1 MIYSRRY
8 TLCLFTALCQCVI
21 VGCVLLLSRCT
32 TLQPEQVSGAGKNGA
47 ERWAGW
53 IWRSKFA
60 QPYDFILYAA
70 WKLYVFSIG
79 ALEKGEIPSPNAL
92 STCEILSPSVSWCLN
107 MLGTLDIKLIICT
120 FVITVGMLYNVC
132 FGFFFCTQFGKQFVG
147 LHFVFLGAHGSAVS
161 LPLSPA
167 GTFSCTCICYVW
179 VIIGF
184 TLCFV

>member
-1 MIYSRRY
+1 MRHRW
-8 TLCLFTALCQCVI
+8 LCLIVVTQHDIATRAGERSRKKRSGAVSGLNLALKIRSTLRLHIVRSLKTVRFFDRCVI
-21 VGCVLLLSRCT
+21 
-32 TLQPEQVSGAGKNGA
+32 K
-47 ERWAGW
+47 
-53 IWRSKFA
+53 
-60 QPYDFILYAA
+60 
-70 WKLYVFSIG
+70 
-79 ALEKGEIPSPNAL
+79 KGEIPSPNAL